1 MHRTDFRALAMMR
14 VADAK
19 ALLAAGQF
27 QGSYY
32 VAGYAI
38 ECALKACLC
47 KQFKLHDF
55 PDRKLVQDSYTH
67 DLDNLVR
74 LAGLR
79 AALTAQIQAQPAFG
93 ANWAVVKD
101 WSEQERYQTTRS
113 QTEASDYISAVTARK
128 HGVLAW
134 LKQHW

>member
-1 MHRTDFRALAMMR
+1 MMR

-79 AALTAQIQAQPAFG
+79 AALTAQIQAQPAFWRELG
-93 ANWAVVKD
+93 CC
-101 WSEQERYQTTRS
+101 ERLVGTR
-113 QTEASDYISAVTARK
+113 ALSDDADPHRGERLYLGG
-128 HGVLAW
+128 HC
-134 LKQHW
+134 